1 MGYTVTRSTVSLGD
15 LLCFFVIGSI
25 TFISVNYYS
34 IKSQEL
40 VGVVMALLYITTPIA
55 IVLNS
60 IPSLTIASVS
70 HRKIK
75 RLLQDMPQETAED
88 KLIEI
93 PNWGSLRFEEISYQ
107 YSAKS
112 ADEIAFSV
120 GPLNLEIKRGE
131 VTFIVGGNGSGKS
144 TLSKLITQHYRP
156 SNGKIYF
163 GEQEVSDSNI
173 TSFRNDIYA
182 IYSSFYL
189 FEQLLMELDTDTEA
203 LIKHYLKEFRLD
215 KKVTIENGVFS
226 TTQLSDGQRKRLA
239 LLVGFLDD
247 KGLYLFDEWAADQD
261 PDFKNVFY
269 TEILPELR
277 AKNKAV
283 VVISH
288 DDKYFGCADKILKMN
303 NGQLHHL
310 ERDKYASLNVAKLN
324 QPNNPEFLPFNS
336 QVS

>member
-1 MGYTVTRSTVSLGD
+1 
-15 LLCFFVIGSI
+15 
-25 TFISVNYYS
+25 
-34 IKSQEL
+34 
-40 VGVVMALLYITTPIA
+40 MALLYITTPIA

-75 RLLQDMPQETAED
+75 RLLKEMPQETAKDE
-88 KLIEI
+88 LV
-93 PNWGSLRFEEISYQ
+93 EISNWTSLKFEDINYQ
-107 YSAKS
+107 YPTQFN
-112 ADEIAFSV
+112 DEKAFEI

-156 SNGKIYF
+156 SAGNIYF
-163 GEQEVSDSNI
+163 DNQKVDDSNI

-189 FEQLLMELDTDTEA
+189 FEQLLMDVDTETKA
-203 LIKHYLKEFRLD
+203 LIKHYLKEFHLD
-215 KKVTIENGVFS
+215 KKVSIDNGVFS

-261 PDFKNVFY
+261 PEFKHVFY
-269 TEILPELR
+269 TEILSDLKV
-277 AKNKAV
+277 KNKAV

-288 DDKYFGCADKILKMN
+288 DDKYFSCADKILKMN
-303 NGQLHHL
+303 NGQLQHL
-310 ERDKYASLNVAKLN
+310 GRDELTSFDVSKLN
-324 QPNNPEFLPFNS
+324 YSASFDPSSNTP
-336 QVS
+336 QVSL